1 MLNSE
6 QNNERSGVRAITEP
20 VLTIRGLTKPFDAL
34 VALDDVSLTVERGS
48 ITGLIGPNGAG
59 KSTLFNTVVGDVK
72 PDTGSIEFNGKP
84 VQGLTPDNVF
94 RHGLARTFQIP
105 QPFPEMT
112 VLDNL
117 MLSAPSQLGEKFW
130 APWFRQRQ
138 IQQQESVHLQQA
150 HDVLEFTTL
159 DKVAHLAAANLSGG
173 QQKLLELARVLMSKP
188 DMIMLDEPAAGV
200 NPSLTQLLIE
210 KIHQLNR
217 TGITFL
223 IIEHNM
229 DLVMHHCDRIV
240 ALANGRIIF
249 DGTATDAQASEQ
261 LLDSYLGHAGVGS

>member
-1 MLNSE
+1 M
-6 QNNERSGVRAITEP
+6 QNNERVDTQTTTDS
-20 VLTIRGLTKPFDAL
+20 VLAIRGLSKRFDAL
-34 VALDDVSLTVERGS
+34 VALDEVSLSVERGS

-59 KSTLFNTVVGDVK
+59 KSTLFNTVVGDVT
-72 PDTGSIEFNGKP
+72 PDHGSIEFNGKP
-84 VQGLTPDNVF
+84 IQGFTPDKVF
-94 RHGLARTFQIP
+94 RCGLARTFQIP

-117 MLSAPSQLGEKFW
+117 MLSAPMQLGEKFW
-130 APWFRQRQ
+130 APLLRQRQ
-138 IQQQESVHLQQA
+138 IQEQEFVNLQRA
-150 HDVLEFTTL
+150 REILAFTTL
-159 DKVAHLAAANLSGG
+159 DKVADLAAANLSGG

-188 DMIMLDEPAAGV
+188 AMIMLDEPAAGV

-229 DLVMHHCDRIV
+229 DLVMQHCDRIV
-240 ALANGRIIF
+240 AMANGRIIF
-249 DGTATDAQASEQ
+249 DGNATDAQASEQ
-261 LLDSYLGHAGVGS
+261 LLESYLGQPGAGA

>member
-1 MLNSE
+1 MQNSE
-6 QNNERSGVRAITEP
+6 RVGTQSTAES
-20 VLTIRGLTKPFDAL
+20 VLSIRGLTKRFDAL

-72 PDTGSIEFNGKP
+72 PDLGSIEFNGKP
-84 VQGLTPDNVF
+84 IQGYTPDKVF
-94 RHGLARTFQIP
+94 RCGLARTFQIP

-130 APWFRQRQ
+130 APWFLQRKIQRQ
-138 IQQQESVHLQQA
+138 ESIHLQQA
-150 HDVLEFTTL
+150 HEILEFTTL
-159 DKVAHLAAANLSGG
+159 DKVAHLAAAHLSGG

-217 TGITFL
+217 SGITFL

-229 DLVMHHCDRIV
+229 DLVMKHCDRIV

-249 DGTATDAQASEQ
+249 DGTAVDAQASEE
-261 LLDSYLGHAGVGS
+261 LLDSYLGQPGVGI